1 MEPAKID
8 WKQIEW
14 VYEEDKL
21 YETINAPKWVDF
33 LATSRDEA
41 DCVDDVAW
49 FCRPDCNHPKSA
61 EDFLKFTPTSSKH
74 SRSGVKTHSPFG
86 DLNQK
91 RNGKPKRRGPNQS
104 SIASYDEEM
113 GVSQDSENQNP
124 NHNHNHNFSTPPN
137 FQIKSMKA
145 LFKSS
150 SERRKPANDDDAAS
164 EANLQQQK
172 PKLKPT
178 LSAKNLFAG
187 KDILGHISEFYN
199 ELKKMAIRSRDK
211 EEEDATLE
219 TNESQV
225 AQDESAAVKEE
236 DHREVLG
243 VLDLKE
249 KTTPPPGVGKDK
261 LGGRSEKGSSGKK
274 LRRKIRVD
282 DDAENIVPASLN
294 LETVKKPLQ
303 QKGEEQHRL
312 LQIPTNPPSPQ
323 CFSAGHAAVKTTPS
337 GASKSRLVEKS
348 ILQEVKQQQETVKQ
362 ENREKGGRSFAI
374 VDGKESKTALDM
386 FWFLKPCTLSS

>member
-14 VYEEDKL
+14 IYEEDKL

-33 LATSRDEA
+33 LATPQDES
-41 DCVDDVAW
+41 DYVGDVAW

-61 EDFLKFTPTSSKH
+61 EDFLKFTPASSKH
-74 SRSGVKTHSPFG
+74 SRSGVKTHSPLG

-91 RNGKPKRRGPNQS
+91 RNGKLKRRGQNQS
-104 SIASYDEEM
+104 SITSYEDEM

-124 NHNHNHNFSTPPN
+124 NNSNLSTPPN

-150 SERRKPANDDDAAS
+150 SERRKPTNDYDDAAS
-164 EANLQQQK
+164 EANLQQH

-187 KDILGHISEFYN
+187 KDILSHISEFYN
-199 ELKKMAIRSRDK
+199 ELKKMTMRSRGR
-211 EEEDATLE
+211 EDNDESSKA
-219 TNESQV
+219 NESPAV
-225 AQDESAAVKEE
+225 QDTSVVVKEE
-236 DHREVLG
+236 DHREIFG

-249 KTTPPPGVGKDK
+249 KEKTPPPDVGKDK
-261 LGGRSEKGSSGKK
+261 LGGTGKGSGKK
-274 LRRKIRVD
+274 LRRKIRVG
-282 DDAENIVPASLN
+282 DDAENIIPVSLN
-294 LETVKKPLQ
+294 LEIVKKPLQ
-303 QKGEEQHRL
+303 QKEGEQQRL
-312 LQIPTNPPSPQ
+312 LQIRTNPPSPQ
-323 CFSAGHAAVKTTPS
+323 CFSAGTKTTPS
-337 GASKSRLVEKS
+337 RASKSRLMEKS
-348 ILQEVKQQQETVKQ
+348 VLQEVKQQQNDTVVKQ
-362 ENREKGGRSFAI
+362 ANRDKAERSFAI